1 MKKSV
6 EERRSEILDVTCDVV
21 VERGFGSTR
30 IADVAD
36 RLGVSTGLIHY
47 HFDSKDQLL
56 AEAFQHAAARDLSR
70 LEAELADAPSAL
82 VKLSRTIDLYAP
94 EDAEP
99 GWMLWIDAWG
109 EALRNPTLKHI
120 SQELDV
126 AWKDRLEAVIRE
138 GVANGEFRCA
148 DPHASAWR
156 LAALLDGLG
165 VQVTVHEGV
174 LSRSE
179 LRAWVLAAATAEL
192 DLSPGAFNGERRRRP
207 RSRSVA

>member
-6 EERRSEILDVTCDVV
+6 EERRTQILDVTCEVV
-21 VERGFGSTR
+21 VERGFGHTR
-30 IADVAD
+30 VSDVAE

-56 AEAFQHAAARDLSR
+56 AEAFQHAARLDLTR
-70 LEAELADAPSAL
+70 LESELAEAPTAIA
-82 VKLSRTIDLYAP
+82 KLERTFNLYAP
-94 EDAEP
+94 EEAEP

-109 EALRNPTLKHI
+109 EALRNPTLKQI
-120 SQELDV
+120 SQDLDV
-126 AWKDRLEAVIRE
+126 AWKDQLEAVIHE
-138 GVANGEFRCA
+138 GVARGEFRCD

-174 LSRSE
+174 LSRAE
-179 LRAWVLAAATAEL
+179 LRKWVLTAATAEL
-192 DLSPGAFNGERRRRP
+192 DLAPGAFNGQR
-207 RSRSVA
+207 RSRSRVA